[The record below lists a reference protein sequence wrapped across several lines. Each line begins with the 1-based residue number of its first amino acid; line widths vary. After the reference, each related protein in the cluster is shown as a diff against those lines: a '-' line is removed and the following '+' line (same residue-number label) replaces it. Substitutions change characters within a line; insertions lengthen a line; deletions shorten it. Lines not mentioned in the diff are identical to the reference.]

1 MIIFQ
6 ISGTTVCSPLLFFLL
21 VADFTNNSITVTVPA
36 AITPGIQSYTIPIFF
51 SVIDDDINEVE
62 QSFALVAE
70 IGPDVTNTCYVDGVG
85 VTECSCFQSPNS
97 AMDCYGRR
105 GATEIRITDN
115 DGKNTYNSL
124 Q

>member
-36 AITPGIQSYTIPIFF
+36 AITPGIQSYTLPTFF
-51 SVIDDDINEVE
+51 SVIDDDIDEVE

-85 VTECSCFQSPNS
+85 VTECSCFQYPNS
-97 AMDCYGRR
+97 EGCHGRR
-105 GATEIRITDN
+105 GVTEIRIIDN
-115 DGKNTYNSL
+115 DGKGL
-124 Q
+124 

>member
-1 MIIFQ
+1 MFTIIVLP
-6 ISGTTVCSPLLFFLL
+6 SVT
-21 VADFTNNSITVTVPA
+21 DFTNNSITVTVPA
-36 AITPGIQSYTIPIFF
+36 AITPGPQSYTLPIFF

-85 VTECSCFQSPNS
+85 LTECSCFQRPNS

-105 GATEIRITDN
+105 GVTEIRIIDN